1 MHRLIGIPFIL
12 FSASVTKYTA
22 KLLARCLDKSR
33 DQSLVTYSDI
43 AFIAFGHKSRVCV
56 SVLFSIE
63 LMAACVALVVL
74 FADSLN
80 GLFPE
85 ITKLQ
90 WKIIAGFL
98 LTPLSFLP
106 LRVLSFSSILGIVS
120 TFSSKWIDR
129 KLAGEDRS

>member
-1 MHRLIGIPFIL
+1 ML
-12 FSASVTKYTA
+12 FSV
-22 KLLARCLDKSR
+22 
-33 DQSLVTYSDI
+33 
-43 AFIAFGHKSRVCV
+43 
-56 SVLFSIE
+56 E

-120 TFSSKWIDR
+120 TFSSKWINR
-129 KLAGEDRS
+129 KLAGVAES